1 LTTLSSSVSN
11 FAFGFNL
18 RRYSKG
24 PDEAAEFA
32 VGVFD
37 IGDGLAA
44 AAGTAAE
51 GAAAGVAGMAAA
63 AVAACTRAAA
73 EGLDVVALR
82 SVVACSPEQAAA
94 LASFSPHH
102 IGVATAF
109 GAGASTGG
117 VTLAMAVRGRR
128 AVSRWR
134 NAVGAD
140 VTPDVAKVGLV
151 HVDPKLTP
159 S

>member
-1 LTTLSSSVSN
+1 
-11 FAFGFNL
+11 
-18 RRYSKG
+18 
-24 PDEAAEFA
+24 
-32 VGVFD
+32 
-37 IGDGLAA
+37 
-44 AAGTAAE
+44 
-51 GAAAGVAGMAAA
+51 M
-63 AVAACTRAAA
+63 
-73 EGLDVVALR
+73 
-82 SVVACSPEQAAA
+82 VACSPEQAAA

-109 GAGASTGG
+109 GASSGTGG

-140 VTPDVAKVGLV
+140 VSPDVAKVTNPDCLRATLGAAVMTVSLSAATAKRELAFLFAGRV
-151 HVDPKLTP
+151 APRQGGAGSQHQNPC

>member
-1 LTTLSSSVSN
+1 MLAVLLPNGLLT
-11 FAFGFNL
+11 FA
-18 RRYSKG
+18 S
-24 PDEAAEFA
+24 
-32 VGVFD
+32 
-37 IGDGLAA
+37 LAG
-44 AAGTAAE
+44 AAGRDGSSTRGPMAATRA
-51 GAAAGVAGMAAA
+51 GMVAARVGMAAIMAGMAAA